1 METISRCVA
10 AHHHAFNAGDAD
22 TCLDIAEN
30 IGRYAHTLRQMVHDD
45 DCLTFVNLLHTW
57 IENRAVNIALGST
70 IDKAFGHD
78 PFWRH
83 LNDADREAAADYLDS
98 RQKAV
103 RVQSDDLCAAMKG
116 LRADAGGLPLPFMRD
131 ML

>member
-10 AHHHAFNAGDAD
+10 AHHHAFNAGDPD
-22 TCLDIAEN
+22 QCLEIAEN

-83 LNDADREAAADYLDS
+83 LNDADRQAAVDHLDI

-103 RVQSDDLCAAMKG
+103 RAHGDDLRAAMKA
-116 LRADAGGLPLPFMRD
+116 LRAGAGRGPTGTMRD